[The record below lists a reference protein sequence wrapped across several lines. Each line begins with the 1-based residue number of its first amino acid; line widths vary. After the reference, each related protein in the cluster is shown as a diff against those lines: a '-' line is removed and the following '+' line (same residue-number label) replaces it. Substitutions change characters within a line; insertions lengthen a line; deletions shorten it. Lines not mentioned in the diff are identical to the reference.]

1 MLAPIDD
8 LARAIVLLINKKTGN
23 EVYHLVSSSSPTIE
37 GYIKMLTD
45 AKPVPIAEMYK
56 ILLDNYQDKEMQF
69 VSMYVKGILK
79 DAEKMVVH
87 VHYEK
92 TEKELEELG
101 FKWGKI
107 DKEYVEKIKQIG
119 K

>member
-1 MLAPIDD
+1 
-8 LARAIVLLINKKTGN
+8 
-23 EVYHLVSSSSPTIE
+23 
-37 GYIKMLTD
+37 MLTD
-45 AKPVPIAEMYK
+45 AETVPIAEMYK

-69 VSMYVKGILK
+69 VSMYVKGILN

>member
-1 MLAPIDD
+1 
-8 LARAIVLLINKKTGN
+8 
-23 EVYHLVSSSSPTIE
+23 
-37 GYIKMLTD
+37 
-45 AKPVPIAEMYK
+45 
-56 ILLDNYQDKEMQF
+56 
-69 VSMYVKGILK
+69 
-79 DAEKMVVH
+79 MVVH